1 MKPGIFTSWLVKLSD
16 GIESK
21 AHYKLA
27 NALMKQGDLKAAIAS
42 YYSALHLN
50 PSYPEAHLNLGN
62 ALKKQG
68 DLKAE
73 SPPTIPLFN
82 SNQTTQKLTTTSVL
96 LSRSRVI

>member
-42 YYSALHLN
+42 YIQLFILI
-50 PSYPEAHLNLGN
+50 
-62 ALKKQG
+62 
-68 DLKAE
+68 
-73 SPPTIPLFN
+73 PTI
-82 SNQTTQKLTTTSVL
+82 QKL
-96 LSRSRVI
+96 I